1 MVTKKK
7 VAVKSLDAFYDSNEF
22 KRFFKAILQRRGYG
36 FDDIAFIL
44 GYQPKYI
51 RSQVYLNT
59 KVSMNLMEAV
69 IDFLGLTKSTG
80 TKLKN
85 LALNKN
91 GSITKRLSASV

>member
-1 MVTKKK
+1 MVTRKK

-22 KRFFKAILQRRGYG
+22 KRFFKTILQRRGYG
-36 FDDIAFIL
+36 LDEIAFIL
-44 GYQPKYI
+44 GYNPKYV

-59 KVSMNLMEAV
+59 KVSMNLMETI
-69 IDFLGLTKSTG
+69 IDYLGINKSTA

-91 GSITKRLSASV
+91 GSITKRLSVTV